1 MLITPGIATWRS
13 TQTKIKEDT
22 ERERCL
28 NVCTNMLCITRFK
41 NTPVYI
47 DRPAPEE
54 EAVPASVEDI
64 QLPKKTI
71 ADLNHID
78 PFDDMVNKIK
88 L

>member
-1 MLITPGIATWRS
+1 MEVNPN
-13 TQTKIKEDT
+13 KKNT
-22 ERERCL
+22 ERERWL
-28 NVCTNMLCITRFK
+28 NVSTNMLCITRFE

-64 QLPKKTI
+64 QLPEKTI
-71 ADLNHID
+71 ADLNHVD

>member
-1 MLITPGIATWRS
+1 MEVNPNKKRRRHIEKKMP
-13 TQTKIKEDT
+13 E
-22 ERERCL
+22 
-28 NVCTNMLCITRFK
+28 RFK

-54 EAVPASVEDI
+54 EAVLASVEDI
-64 QLPKKTI
+64 QLPEKTI
-71 ADLNHID
+71 ANLNHID

>member
-1 MLITPGIATWRS
+1 
-13 TQTKIKEDT
+13 
-22 ERERCL
+22 
-28 NVCTNMLCITRFK
+28 MLCITRFK

-47 DRPAPEE
+47 DRPTPEE

-64 QLPKKTI
+64 QLPEKTI
-71 ADLNHID
+71 ADLNHVD

>member
-13 TQTKIKEDT
+13 TQTKKNT
-22 ERERCL
+22 ERERWL
-28 NVCTNMLCITRFK
+28 NVCTNMLCITRFE

-54 EAVPASVEDI
+54 EAVPALVEDI
-64 QLPKKTI
+64 QLPEKTI

-78 PFDDMVNKIK
+78 PFDDMVNNRN